1 MRPTIA
7 MKLQSRPYVASVS
20 NVNFVEKNRYNSR
33 DIEFLLGVTF
43 LARPV
48 VFTIREESLHYM

>member
-1 MRPTIA
+1 